1 MNKLNDINEL
11 KQLFEE
17 LLLIVEKYGDNS
29 INIITK
35 KK

>member
-1 MNKLNDINEL
+1 MDKLKDINEL

-17 LLLIVEKYGDNS
+17 LLLIVYKYGE
-29 INIITK
+29 IQLIIK